1 MVQSEDHWRAGSR
14 NSAIPPDV
22 VGDVMNQEEEDRLVE
37 EHMRLAEVLRD
48 LHDLQNGPPL
58 PGYEQEW
65 DEVMKRA
72 VAILKQVERR
82 YL

>member
-1 MVQSEDHWRAGSR
+1 
-14 NSAIPPDV
+14 
-22 VGDVMNQEEEDRLVE
+22 MNQEEEDRLVE

-58 PGYEQEW
+58 PSYEQEW